1 MSQNITDNKAF
12 IQEAIELFNNLNIQ
26 FRNVFSDSENE
37 NSENIYSFKIEV
49 EKIISL
55 LFESV
60 IRGEY
65 FTYKQFK
72 SFFNSISKYEDEIN
86 SNNIRGKI
94 NDVQIEILEEVGED
108 ILMIN
113 KILSKYL
120 EFSKEVEYLT
130 TKDDNIFVRSFDEG
144 IDKKEYNLF
153 LLNLDLCIYDILL
166 EENKSSAKNLEEI
179 KKYIER
185 FSVPYL
191 NIQEKK
197 MLKKANF
204 LLFKWYKR
212 AELNQKDISPI
223 IDGEERGD
231 YEKIIIS
238 YGEKWESVVKYI
250 NNHYFEG
257 TERELR
263 KYFQNIKNKKI
274 EDYFCQDIHFYI
286 KYYKDI
292 DVNLSKLDE
301 IISFLKCK
309 AEDNI
314 YPVILQ
320 YAINNRFSLFL
331 KQCSDK
337 DKIYEEYQK
346 IKGDYKN
353 YFPQYKFVDTITII
367 INNHL
372 QKENISLDEVKELE
386 YFIKEKLEPEY
397 QKYKA
402 NMEWSSQH
410 TNFIFRVDYEECV
423 IDNIFIYSSFVLPAP
438 NKEAHDK
445 YEKVSSDYQTLK
457 TQIEPLKRIKE
468 VLLESQKI
476 KDELIKDNEKTK
488 KDLEKGNVKIIELM
502 GLFSATIAFI
512 MSSVSG
518 FKFIEGIF
526 SAVLFLLIFST
537 ALISFLLILL
547 LITRHNE
554 NLIRSHKCKIKYF
567 YIVKLI
573 LICFMSIGVTQCEK
587 EISEE
592 KNNLNNINID
602 SGVDVKD
609 NKKDTIITTP
619 KKIENSSKAVRK

>member
-12 IQEAIELFNNLNIQ
+12 VQEAIELFNNLNIQ

-86 SNNIRGKI
+86 SNTIRGKI

-113 KILSKYL
+113 KMLSKYL

-331 KQCSDK
+331 KTCSDK
-337 DKIYEEYQK
+337 DRIYEEYQK

-353 YFPQYKFVDTITII
+353 YFPQYKFVDKII
-367 INNHL
+367 SIIVENL
-372 QKENISLDEVKELE
+372 QKENISLEEIKELE
-386 YFIKEKLEPEY
+386 NFINEKLAPEY

-410 TNFIFRVDYEECV
+410 SNFIYRVDYDECM

-438 NKEAHDK
+438 NKDAHDK

-457 TQIEPLKRIKE
+457 TQIEPLKKISN
-468 VLLESQKI
+468 LLLDVNKNKI
-476 KDELIKDNEKTK
+476 QI
-488 KDLEKGNVKIIELM
+488 VELM
-502 GLFSATIAFI
+502 AIFLAVIAFV

-518 FKFIEGIF
+518 FQFVKGIF
-526 SAVLFLLIFST
+526 SAILFLLIFST
-537 ALISFLLILL
+537 ALISFLLCLL

-554 NLIRSHKCKIKYF
+554 NLFTEHKYRIKCF
-567 YIVKLI
+567 YIVKII
-573 LICFMSIGVTQCEK
+573 LVVLMSLGVMQCEK
-587 EISEE
+587 EKIEE
-592 KNNLNNINID
+592 KSNLNISID
-602 SGVDVKD
+602 SRVNLKD
-609 NKKDTIITTP
+609 NKKDTVKTTS
-619 KKIENSSKAVRK
+619 KKIENSSKVGESK